1 MNASRVAGVA
11 GPAAFVTAWAVGGAV
26 TDGYSPVRDAI
37 SELAQLGASTR
48 PWMTAGMVAFG
59 VSMPLFARLLPR
71 RAAIAAVAAGV
82 GTLAVA
88 AFPLDPGESVPAHAV
103 AAGAPYVATS
113 AMPAL
118 SGNVPLGAVALALL
132 GGSVVFHDSAGGL
145 LQRAGLTLV
154 DAWIVSRSVRARATP
169 TR

>member
-1 MNASRVAGVA
+1 M
-11 GPAAFVTAWAVGGAV
+11 

-48 PWMTAGMVAFG
+48 PWMTAGMVTFG
-59 VSMPLFARLLPR
+59 VCMPVFARLLPR
-71 RAAIAAVAAGV
+71 RAAFAAVAAGI

-88 AFPLDPGESVPAHAV
+88 AFPLDPGRAVPAHAV
-103 AAGAPYVATS
+103 AAGAAYVATS

-118 SGNVPLGAVALALL
+118 AGNVPLGATALALL
-132 GGSVVFHDSAGGL
+132 TGSVVFHDSAGGL

-154 DAWIVSRSVRARATP
+154 DVWIVSRCVGGRAAP